1 MDTIKWPFLKQ
12 SWGMQV
18 VRSEGAYL
26 YTSDDRKILDAAGG
40 AIVSNIGYGREE
52 VAEAIKQ
59 ATKNNT
65 YVLPPFLT
73 PEREDLLDELRE
85 YWLLTTL
92 QEFIYLLVGL
102 RLMNLL
108 SNLLSNTKQAEE
120 KPRKNIIL
128 TRTLSYHGTTLN
140 MSGISGH
147 ATRKEDWRATHQVLQ

>member
-26 YTSDDRKILDAAGG
+26 YTSDGRKILDAAGG

-52 VAEAIKQ
+52 VAEAIKK

-85 YWLLTTL
+85 YWLPVSYTHLTL
-92 QEFIYLLVGL
+92 P
-102 RLMNLL
+102 
-108 SNLLSNTKQAEE
+108 TKA
-120 KPRKNIIL
+120 
-128 TRTLSYHGTTLN
+128 
-140 MSGISGH
+140 
-147 ATRKEDWRATHQVLQ
+147 